1 MASKIHCAAVDDKCC
16 KGLAVMLFIF
26 CLHTLKQKQKELYV
40 RVITVTKLFTATI
53 CVAALVGC
61 QGGGTSGGAKSEGKK
76 EGKVLAEVNSGS
88 ITTGDFDR
96 ELKNLPEYLKAMAET
111 PQGRKEMLDTMV
123 IRELILQQASKDGLD
138 KGAEL
143 DEKLMELRKRLIVES
158 FLKKKVEVE
167 SKVSDEDLKKFY
179 EQNKDKFKS
188 GEQIR
193 ASHILVKTE
202 KDAKDLL
209 AQLKAGG
216 NFEDLAK
223 KSSVDSS
230 SAKGGDLG
238 WFGKGSMVPA
248 FEKAALAL
256 KEGQISEIVKSDF
269 GFHIIKLTGKRAAG
283 IRPFEEVKEQI
294 KGAIMPSKQQEIF
307 QKIKEELKKT
317 AKITIKEDVL
327 NSIGTKKEEPKTD
340 EKKSVETPKPAL
352 PEKK

>member
-1 MASKIHCAAVDDKCC
+1 VKI
-16 KGLAVMLFIF
+16 
-26 CLHTLKQKQKELYV
+26 
-40 RVITVTKLFTATI
+40 ITTTKLFTATL

-61 QGGGTSGGAKSEGKK
+61 QGGATSGGATSEGKK
-76 EGKVLAEVNSGS
+76 EGKVLAEVNGGS
-88 ITTGDFDR
+88 ITTGDFGR
-96 ELKNLPEYLKAMAET
+96 ELKNLPEYLKAMADT

-123 IRELILQQASKDGLD
+123 IRELILQQAAKDGLD
-138 KGAEL
+138 KGPEIE
-143 DEKLMELRKRLIVES
+143 EKLQDLKKRLIVES

-167 SKVSDEDLKKFY
+167 SKVSDEDMKKFY

-188 GEQIR
+188 GEQIK

-202 KDAKDLL
+202 KEARDIL

-216 NFEDLAK
+216 KFEELAK

-256 KEGQISEIVKSDF
+256 KEGQISDVVKSDF
-269 GFHIIKLTGKRAAG
+269 GFHIIKLTGKRPAG

-294 KGAIMPSKQQEIF
+294 KGAIMPTKQQEVF
-307 QKIKEELKKT
+307 QKIKDELKKT

-327 NSIGTKKEEPKTD
+327 NSVGDNKEEAKTD
-340 EKKSVETPKPAL
+340 EKKPAVAPQPAV

>member
-1 MASKIHCAAVDDKCC
+1 VKI
-16 KGLAVMLFIF
+16 INS
-26 CLHTLKQKQKELYV
+26 
-40 RVITVTKLFTATI
+40 TKLFAAAI
-53 CVAALVGC
+53 CVTALVGC
-61 QGGGTSGGAKSEGKK
+61 QGSSTSDGAKQDGKK
-76 EGKVLAEVNSGS
+76 TGAVLAEVNSGS

-96 ELKNLPEYLKAMAET
+96 ELKNLPEYLKTMADT
-111 PQGRKEMLDTMV
+111 PQGRKEMLDTMI

-138 KGAEL
+138 KGPEIE
-143 DEKLMELRKRLIVES
+143 EKLQDLKKRLIVES
-158 FLKKKVEVE
+158 FLKKKVEAE
-167 SKVSDEDLKKFY
+167 SKVSEEDLKKFY

-188 GEQIR
+188 GEQIK

-202 KDAKDLL
+202 KEAKDIL
-209 AQLKAGG
+209 AQLKSGG
-216 NFEDLAK
+216 NFEALAK

-230 SAKGGDLG
+230 AAKGGDLG
-238 WFGKGSMVPA
+238 WFGKGSMVPV

-256 KEGQISEIVKSDF
+256 KEGQISDIVKSDF

-294 KGAIMPSKQQEIF
+294 KGAIMPTKQQEVF

-327 NSIGTKKEEPKTD
+327 NSVGMKKEETKAN
-340 EKKSVETPKPAL
+340 EVKPAA

>member
-1 MASKIHCAAVDDKCC
+1 MKI
-16 KGLAVMLFIF
+16 
-26 CLHTLKQKQKELYV
+26 
-40 RVITVTKLFTATI
+40 ITTSKLFTSAL
-53 CVAALVGC
+53 CVIALVGC
-61 QGGGTSGGAKSEGKK
+61 QGSTTSGGTKTEGKK
-76 EGKVLAEVNSGS
+76 EGKVLADVNSGS

-96 ELKNLPEYLKAMAET
+96 ELKNLPEYLKTMAET

-123 IRELILQQASKDGLD
+123 IRELILQQAAKDGLD
-138 KGAEL
+138 KGAEIE
-143 DEKLMELRKRLIVES
+143 EKLQDLRKRLIVES

-167 SKVSDEDLKKFY
+167 SKVSDEDMKKFY

-188 GEQIR
+188 GEQIK

-202 KDAKDLL
+202 KEAKDVL
-209 AQLKAGG
+209 AKLKSGG
-216 NFEDLAK
+216 NFEELAK
-223 KSSVDSS
+223 KNSVDSS

-256 KEGQISEIVKSDF
+256 KEGQISDVVKSDF

-294 KGAIMPSKQQEIF
+294 KGAILPTKQQEVF

-327 NSIGTKKEEPKTD
+327 NSVGGKKEETKAD
-340 EKKSVETPKPAL
+340 EKKPAEASKPAV

>member
-1 MASKIHCAAVDDKCC
+1 MNI
-16 KGLAVMLFIF
+16 
-26 CLHTLKQKQKELYV
+26 
-40 RVITVTKLFTATI
+40 ITTTKLFTASI
-53 CVAALVGC
+53 CIAALFGC
-61 QGGGTSGGAKSEGKK
+61 QGSTTPGGAKSEGKK

-88 ITTGDFDR
+88 ITTTDFDR
-96 ELKNLPEYLKAMAET
+96 ELKNLPEYLKAMADT

-123 IRELILQQASKDGLD
+123 IRELILQQAAKDGLD
-138 KGAEL
+138 KGAEIE
-143 DEKLMELRKRLIVES
+143 EKLQDLKKRLIVES

-167 SKVSDEDLKKFY
+167 SKVSDEDMKKFY

-188 GEQIR
+188 GEQIK

-202 KDAKDLL
+202 KEAKEVL

-216 NFEDLAK
+216 NFEELAK

-256 KEGQISEIVKSDF
+256 KEGQISEVVKSDF
-269 GFHIIKLTGKRAAG
+269 GFHIIKLTGKRPAG

-294 KGAIMPSKQQEIF
+294 KGAIMPAKQQEVF
-307 QKIKEELKKT
+307 QKIKDELKKT

-327 NSIGTKKEEPKTD
+327 NSVGGKKEETKAGD
-340 EKKSVETPKPAL
+340 KKPVEASKPAS

>member
-1 MASKIHCAAVDDKCC
+1 MK
-16 KGLAVMLFIF
+16 L
-26 CLHTLKQKQKELYV
+26 
-40 RVITVTKLFTATI
+40 ITTTKLFTATL

-61 QGGGTSGGAKSEGKK
+61 QGSSSTGGGTSGGKK

-96 ELKNLPEYLKAMAET
+96 ELKNLPEYLKAMADT

-138 KGAEL
+138 KGPEIE
-143 DEKLMELRKRLIVES
+143 EKLQDLRKRLIVES

-167 SKVSDEDLKKFY
+167 SKVSDEDMKKFY

-188 GEQIR
+188 GEQIK

-202 KDAKDLL
+202 KEAKDIL
-209 AQLKAGG
+209 AKLKSGG
-216 NFEDLAK
+216 NFEELAK

-256 KEGQISEIVKSDF
+256 KEGQTSDVVKSDF
-269 GFHIIKLTGKRAAG
+269 GFHIIKLTGKRPAG

-294 KGAIMPSKQQEIF
+294 KGAIMPTKQQEVF

-327 NSIGTKKEEPKTD
+327 STVGSKKEETKA
-340 EKKSVETPKPAL
+340 VEAPKPAA

>member
-1 MASKIHCAAVDDKCC
+1 M
-16 KGLAVMLFIF
+16 
-26 CLHTLKQKQKELYV
+26 
-40 RVITVTKLFTATI
+40 
-53 CVAALVGC
+53 AALVGC
-61 QGGGTSGGAKSEGKK
+61 QGSTTAGGAKSEGKK

-96 ELKNLPEYLKAMAET
+96 ELKNLPEYLKAMADT

-138 KGAEL
+138 KGAEIE
-143 DEKLMELRKRLIVES
+143 EKLQDLKKRLIVES
-158 FLKKKVEVE
+158 FLKKKVEAE
-167 SKVSDEDLKKFY
+167 SKVSDEDMKKFY

-188 GEQIR
+188 GEQIK

-202 KDAKDLL
+202 KEAKDVL
-209 AQLKAGG
+209 AKLKSGG
-216 NFEDLAK
+216 NFEELAK
-223 KSSVDSS
+223 KNSVDSS

-256 KEGQISEIVKSDF
+256 KEGQISEVVKSDF

-283 IRPFEEVKEQI
+283 VRPFEEVKEQI
-294 KGAIMPSKQQEIF
+294 KGAIMPTKQQEIF

-317 AKITIKEDVL
+317 AKITVKEDVL
-327 NSIGTKKEEPKTD
+327 NSVGSKKDEPKAD
-340 EKKSVETPKPAL
+340 DKKPADAPKPAAA
-352 PEKK
+352 EKK

>member
-1 MASKIHCAAVDDKCC
+1 VKI
-16 KGLAVMLFIF
+16 
-26 CLHTLKQKQKELYV
+26 
-40 RVITVTKLFTATI
+40 ITTTKLFTATL

-61 QGGGTSGGAKSEGKK
+61 QGGATSGGSKSEGKK

-96 ELKNLPEYLKAMAET
+96 ELKNLPEYLKAMADT

-138 KGAEL
+138 KGAEIE
-143 DEKLMELRKRLIVES
+143 DKLQDLKKRLIVES
-158 FLKKKVEVE
+158 FLKNKVEVE
-167 SKVSDEDLKKFY
+167 SKVSDEDMKKFY
-179 EQNKDKFKS
+179 EQNKDKFKT
-188 GEQIR
+188 GEQIK

-202 KDAKDLL
+202 KEAKDVL
-209 AQLKAGG
+209 AKIKSGG
-216 NFEDLAK
+216 NFEELAK

-256 KEGQISEIVKSDF
+256 KEGQISEVVKSDF
-269 GFHIIKLTGKRAAG
+269 GFHIIKLTGKRPAG

-294 KGAIMPSKQQEIF
+294 KGAIMPTKQQEVF
-307 QKIKEELKKT
+307 QKIKDELKKT
-317 AKITIKEDVL
+317 AKINIKEDVL
-327 NSIGTKKEEPKTD
+327 NSVGAKKEETKAD
-340 EKKSVETPKPAL
+340 EKTPAEAPKQAA

>member
-1 MASKIHCAAVDDKCC
+1 MKI
-16 KGLAVMLFIF
+16 
-26 CLHTLKQKQKELYV
+26 
-40 RVITVTKLFTATI
+40 ITTTKLFTATL

-61 QGGGTSGGAKSEGKK
+61 QGGTTSGGAKSESKK
-76 EGKVLAEVNSGS
+76 EGTVIAEVNSGT

-123 IRELILQQASKDGLD
+123 IRELILQQAAKDGLD
-138 KGAEL
+138 KGAEIE
-143 DEKLMELRKRLIVES
+143 EKLQDLKKRLIVES
-158 FLKKKVEVE
+158 FLKKKVEAE
-167 SKVSDEDLKKFY
+167 SNVSDEDMKKFY

-188 GEQIR
+188 GDQIK

-202 KDAKDLL
+202 KEAKDIQ
-209 AQLKAGG
+209 AQLKGGG
-216 NFEDLAK
+216 NFEELAK

-256 KEGQISEIVKSDF
+256 KEGQISDIVKSDF

-294 KGAIMPSKQQEIF
+294 KGAIMPTKQQEVF
-307 QKIKEELKKT
+307 QKIKDELKKT
-317 AKITIKEDVL
+317 AKITVKEDVL
-327 NSIGTKKEEPKTD
+327 NSAGGSKEEAKAD
-340 EKKSVETPKPAL
+340 DKKAPEAPKPAA

>member
-1 MASKIHCAAVDDKCC
+1 MKI
-16 KGLAVMLFIF
+16 
-26 CLHTLKQKQKELYV
+26 
-40 RVITVTKLFTATI
+40 ITTTKLFTATL
-53 CVAALVGC
+53 CVAALFGC
-61 QGGGTSGGAKSEGKK
+61 QGSTTSGGVKSEGKK

-96 ELKNLPEYLKAMAET
+96 ELKNLPEYLKAMADT

-123 IRELILQQASKDGLD
+123 IRELILQQAAKDGLD
-138 KGAEL
+138 KGTEIE
-143 DEKLMELRKRLIVES
+143 DKLQDLKKRLIVES

-167 SKVSDEDLKKFY
+167 SKVSDEDMKKFY

-202 KDAKDLL
+202 KEAKDIL
-209 AQLKAGG
+209 AQLKSGG
-216 NFEDLAK
+216 NFEELAK
-223 KSSVDSS
+223 KNSVDSS

-256 KEGQISEIVKSDF
+256 KEGQISDVVKSDF
-269 GFHIIKLTGKRAAG
+269 GFHIIKLTGKRPAG

-294 KGAIMPSKQQEIF
+294 KGAIMPTKQQEVF
-307 QKIKEELKKT
+307 QKIKDELKKT

-327 NSIGTKKEEPKTD
+327 NSVGGKKEETKAD
-340 EKKSVETPKPAL
+340 EKKPAEASKPAA

>member
-1 MASKIHCAAVDDKCC
+1 VKI
-16 KGLAVMLFIF
+16 IS
-26 CLHTLKQKQKELYV
+26 
-40 RVITVTKLFTATI
+40 VTKLFTATL

-61 QGGGTSGGAKSEGKK
+61 QGGATSGGAKPEGKK
-76 EGKVLAEVNSGS
+76 EGKVLAEVNGGT
-88 ITTGDFDR
+88 ITTGDFER

-123 IRELILQQASKDGLD
+123 IRELILQQASKDGID
-138 KGAEL
+138 KGAEIE
-143 DEKLMELRKRLIVES
+143 DKLQDLRKRLIVES

-167 SKVSDEDLKKFY
+167 SKVSDEDMKKFY

-188 GEQIR
+188 GEQIK

-202 KDAKDLL
+202 KEAKDIL
-209 AQLKAGG
+209 AQLKSGG
-216 NFEDLAK
+216 SFEELAK

-256 KEGQISEIVKSDF
+256 KEGQISEVVKSDF
-269 GFHIIKLTGKRAAG
+269 GFHIIKLTGKRPAG
-283 IRPFEEVKEQI
+283 IRPYEEVKEQI
-294 KGAIMPSKQQEIF
+294 KGAIMPTKQQEVF

-317 AKITIKEDVL
+317 AKITVKEDVL
-327 NSIGTKKEEPKTD
+327 NSVGEKKEEPKVD
-340 EKKSVETPKPAL
+340 EKKPAEAPKQAA

>member
-1 MASKIHCAAVDDKCC
+1 MKI
-16 KGLAVMLFIF
+16 
-26 CLHTLKQKQKELYV
+26 
-40 RVITVTKLFTATI
+40 ITTTKLFAATL
-53 CVAALVGC
+53 CVVALVGC
-61 QGGGTSGGAKSEGKK
+61 QGSTNGGAKSEGKK

-96 ELKNLPEYLKAMAET
+96 ELKNLPEYLKAMADT

-123 IRELILQQASKDGLD
+123 IRELILQQAAKDGLD
-138 KGAEL
+138 KGPEIE
-143 DEKLMELRKRLIVES
+143 EKLQDLRKRLIVES

-167 SKVSDEDLKKFY
+167 SKVSDEDMKKFY

-188 GEQIR
+188 GEQIK

-202 KDAKDLL
+202 KEAKDVL
-209 AQLKAGG
+209 AQLKSGG
-216 NFEDLAK
+216 KFEDLAK
-223 KSSVDSS
+223 KFSVDSS

-256 KEGQISEIVKSDF
+256 KEGQISDIVKSDF
-269 GFHIIKLTGKRAAG
+269 GFHIIKLTGKRPAG

-294 KGAIMPSKQQEIF
+294 KGAIMPTKQQEVF
-307 QKIKEELKKT
+307 QKIKDELKKT

-327 NSIGTKKEEPKTD
+327 NSVGGKKEEPKAD
-340 EKKSVETPKPAL
+340 DKKPVEAPKPAA